1 MSGYVLQMQ
10 TLSKPSKATNT
21 YIQELISMM
30 TALTLMRTQ
39 REKGRVTMT
48 SSQEITKSSQP
59 HAPIPESP
67 PVWLSSVSGS
77 ETSTF
82 LVHFRKPGRNCSVY
96 SDHRDVYLVLTTSDP
111 P

>member
-1 MSGYVLQMQ
+1 MKHKKVVRLSGYVLQMQ

-82 LVHFRKPGRNCSVY
+82 FSALQETRQKLQCVQ
-96 SDHRDVYLVLTTSDP
+96 
-111 P
+111 